1 MQNSIIF
8 KSLLFM
14 FAISL
19 TMTSCSPEENIEQI
33 TEITEDIP
41 LQSFMALTISGET
54 TEYDAFATYCI
65 NEATGQEFLQISNDL
80 ELIEEEV
87 SSISFDGG
95 DFVIYQALTNGE
107 TEASFAGAAFS
118 EDINGTTFTNVAFS
132 EQPVVIDEITD
143 TYVVG
148 SMDGTFELFSG
159 DIVNYSVS
167 FVAEIIGTSPYCE

>member
-1 MQNSIIF
+1 M
-8 KSLLFM
+8 
-14 FAISL
+14 
-19 TMTSCSPEENIEQI
+19 
-33 TEITEDIP
+33 
-41 LQSFMALTISGET
+41 
-54 TEYDAFATYCI
+54 
-65 NEATGQEFLQISNDL
+65 
-80 ELIEEEV
+80 
-87 SSISFDGG
+87 
-95 DFVIYQALTNGE
+95 IYQALTNGE

-167 FVAEIIGTSPYCE
+167 FVADIIGTSPYCE

>member
-8 KSLLFM
+8 KSLFFM

-107 TEASFAGAAFS
+107 TEVSFAGAAFS
-118 EDINGTTFTNVAFS
+118 EDINGTTVSFS

>member
-8 KSLLFM
+8 KSLFFM
-14 FAISL
+14 FAIPL

-87 SSISFDGG
+87 SSISFDDG

-107 TEASFAGAAFS
+107 TEVSFAGAAFS
-118 EDINGTTFTNVAFS
+118 EDINGTTVSFS